1 MHGNRNALYF
11 LLLLGGIALFF
22 CYRLVAP
29 FLKPVFFAIVLA
41 IIFQPVYARIRR
53 RIRNRNAAALL
64 STAALVLIVVVA
76 SALLGR
82 AIFSGLQE
90 MYQSLS
96 DSGAGK
102 ERLTVFVVQLFN
114 RAISWAG
121 HYLPLSVSDLQR
133 AVLAHTEGAIG
144 GLLAFSGSLATRA
157 TSLIVDMAVT
167 VFVLFFLLRDGRTL
181 LRKGAVLV
189 PLRREQVRRLF
200 IRIKTT
206 LYAIVYGTIAMAAIQ
221 GALTGVAFWILG
233 LAAPVLWGVI
243 AGLCALL
250 PVIGT
255 TMVLLPAVCML
266 LFSGYWIKAIILA
279 VWGLLIVHP
288 VDNILRPYLIGD
300 RARLS
305 MLMVF
310 FALFG
315 GLEAFGPVG
324 LFVGPLILS
333 LTVASFTFLRED
345 LREERHAGNWI
356 VGPVVLTRPVAPR
369 QKESVPHL

>member
-53 RIRNRNAAALL
+53 RIRNRNAAAL
-64 STAALVLIVVVA
+64 
-76 SALLGR
+76 
-82 AIFSGLQE
+82 
-90 MYQSLS
+90 
-96 DSGAGK
+96 
-102 ERLTVFVVQLFN
+102 
-114 RAISWAG
+114 
-121 HYLPLSVSDLQR
+121 P
-133 AVLAHTEGAIG
+133 
-144 GLLAFSGSLATRA
+144 ATRA

-356 VGPVVLTRPVAPR
+356 VGPVVLARPVAPR
-369 QKESVPHL
+369 QEESVTHL